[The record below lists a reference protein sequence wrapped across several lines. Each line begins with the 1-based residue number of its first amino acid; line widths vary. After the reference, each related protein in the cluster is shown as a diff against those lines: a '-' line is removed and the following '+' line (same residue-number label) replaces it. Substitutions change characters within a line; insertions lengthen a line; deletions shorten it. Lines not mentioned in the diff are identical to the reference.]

1 MVHIMTVN
9 LIVVIA
15 HRANLAQH
23 LHASAKLFLQ
33 LPINRLFRSLSCLYA
48 ASSCFD
54 KGSVTKN
61 IVSNG
66 TDKVEESLF
75 VYNNRPGNVSIVRNL
90 CLLPLSIF

>member
-9 LIVVIA
+9 LIVVVA
-15 HRANLAQH
+15 HRANLTQH
-23 LHASAKLFLQ
+23 LYAGAKLFLQ
-33 LPINRLFRSLSCLYA
+33 FSMNRLFGCLANFNA

-54 KGSVTKN
+54 KGTIAEN
-61 IVSNG
+61 IISND

-90 CLLPLSIF
+90 SLFPLRIF